1 MTTRARLVAI
11 FLLGLV
17 AFQPPLLSVF
27 SIDARVLGIPILY
40 FYLFVAWG
48 LLVGLVWLATKRGEE
63 LSDSPPDRHEDGGT

>member
-1 MTTRARLVAI
+1 MSARLVAI

-40 FYLFVAWG
+40 FYLFAAWG
-48 LLVGLVWLATKRGEE
+48 LLVGLVWLTTKRGEE
-63 LSDSPPDRHEDGGT
+63 SSDLPPVESRDGDS

>member
-1 MTTRARLVAI
+1 MAI

-40 FYLFVAWG
+40 VYLFAAWG
-48 LLVGLVWLATKRGEE
+48 LLVGLVWLTTKPGAES
-63 LSDSPPDRHEDGGT
+63 SDSPPIAFRDGGA